1 MKNSKKAFSMI
12 ELVFVIVVI
21 GILAAIAIPKFAA
34 SRNDALNIKAKTT
47 VAAIRNAISTE
58 RQKRILRGDFT
69 NITSLSNN
77 DDFVFDTFDNTD
89 TRVVE
94 YPIRKCENSDK
105 KGCWVMDNNDFIYH
119 SPNGD
124 DITFILDG
132 NRFVCKVSGKCKR
145 LE

>member
-34 SRNDALNIKAKTT
+34 SRNDALNVKAKTT
-47 VAAIRNAISTE
+47 VAAIRNAITTE
-58 RQKRILRGDFT
+58 RQKRILRGNFT
-69 NITSLSNN
+69 NITSLS
-77 DDFVFDTFDNTD
+77 DDSDFIFNVFEDNT

-94 YPIRKCENSDK
+94 YPIRTCKDDSST
-105 KGCWVMDNNDFIYH
+105 GCWVMSGTDYRYRDPNGNNIDFIL
-119 SPNGD
+119 N
-124 DITFILDG
+124 G
-132 NRFVCKVSGKCKR
+132 NRFVCKIAGGCTK